1 MGTMEWENQGSSG
14 KNRLIKWQSQEVKWM
29 VSFLHK
35 PEIKELCLKLVSFL
49 HKLETKINYA
59 WNRFYF
65 YTSLKQ
71 KQTMLEK
78 VSMPLAWWLNSRYM
92 PPKIQSIWKENGVK
106 VQITR
111 SRERL
116 DWDFTRS
123 KQRLE
128 LNGNVFHYFNE
139 VDTLKELS
147 SNTSFHGLGS
157 LTQDQELCS
166 DNLVSFFKELDTRQG
181 TLLRQTLFHF
191 LRSLTQKKNHAP
203 TTSS

>member
-1 MGTMEWENQGSSG
+1 MTITKG
-14 KNRLIKWQSQEVKWM
+14 KMSKVL
-29 VSFLHK
+29 FLHK
-35 PEIKELCLKLVSFL
+35 LEIRKLCLKLVSFL

-59 WNRFYF
+59 WNWFHF

-78 VSMPLAWWLNSRYM
+78 VSMPPVWWLNSRYM
-92 PPKIQSIWKENGVK
+92 PPKLHSIWKADGVK

-128 LNGNVFHYFNE
+128 LNKNVFHYFNE

-147 SNTSFHGLGS
+147 SGH
-157 LTQDQELCS
+157 
-166 DNLVSFFKELDTRQG
+166 LVSWIKELDTRK
-181 TLLRQTLFHF
+181 QTMLQPACFIF
-191 LRSLTQKKNHAP
+191 
-203 TTSS
+203 

>member
-1 MGTMEWENQGSSG
+1 MEWENQGSSG
-14 KNRLIKWQSQEVKWM
+14 RNRLIKWKSEEVKGK

-35 PEIKELCLKLVSFL
+35 LEIRKLCLKLVSFL

-59 WNRFYF
+59 WNRFHF
-65 YTSLKQ
+65 YTSLKR

-78 VSMPLAWWLNSRYM
+78 LSMPPAWWLNSRYM
-92 PPKIQSIWKENGVK
+92 PPKLQSIWKADGVK
-106 VQITR
+106 VQVTR

-128 LNGNVFHYFNE
+128 LNGNVFHCFNE

-147 SNTSFHGLGS
+147 SDT
-157 LTQDQELCS
+157 
-166 DNLVSFFKELDTRQG
+166 LVSFFKELDTRQG
-181 TLLRQTLFHF
+181 TLLRQPCFIF
-191 LRSLTQKKNHAP
+191 
-203 TTSS
+203 

>member
-1 MGTMEWENQGSSG
+1 MAITRGKMG
-14 KNRLIKWQSQEVKWM
+14 K

-35 PEIKELCLKLVSFL
+35 LEIKKLCLKLVSFL

-59 WNRFYF
+59 WNRFHF
-65 YTSLKQ
+65 YTSLKR

-78 VSMPLAWWLNSRYM
+78 VSMPPAWWLNSRYM
-92 PPKIQSIWKENGVK
+92 PPKLQSIWKADGVK

-123 KQRLE
+123 YQRLE
-128 LNGNVFHYFNE
+128 LNRNVFHCFNE

-147 SNTSFHGLGS
+147 SDTF
-157 LTQDQELCS
+157 
-166 DNLVSFFKELDTRQG
+166 VSFFKKLDTRQG
-181 TLLRQTLFHF
+181 TMLRWPCFIF
-191 LRSLTQKKNHAP
+191 
-203 TTSS
+203 